1 MVRVM
6 CFTLAIAVTI
16 GISAA
21 GAQTGGKLSPKV
33 QAMTGVV
40 KTVSASS
47 LTLERAGDEIVFAV
61 DSATRVLTRGAT
73 RDLVYRYQRVPTRLT
88 DIVKA
93 GDQVMVRYRLSG
105 SVMNAVEVRVVRR

>member
-6 CFTLAIAVTI
+6 CLTLAIATAI

-21 GAQTGGKLSPKV
+21 GAQTGGRLSSKV
-33 QAMTGVV
+33 QSTTGVV

-47 LTLERAGDEIVFAV
+47 LTLERGGNEIIFAV
-61 DSATRVLTRGAT
+61 DSATRVFTRGAT
-73 RDLVYRYQRVPTRLT
+73 RDLVYRYERQHKLT

-93 GDQVMVRYRLSG
+93 GDRVMVRYRLSG
-105 SVMNAVEVRVVRR
+105 SAINAVEVRVVRR

>member
-73 RDLVYRYQRVPTRLT
+73 RDLVYRYQPTRLP